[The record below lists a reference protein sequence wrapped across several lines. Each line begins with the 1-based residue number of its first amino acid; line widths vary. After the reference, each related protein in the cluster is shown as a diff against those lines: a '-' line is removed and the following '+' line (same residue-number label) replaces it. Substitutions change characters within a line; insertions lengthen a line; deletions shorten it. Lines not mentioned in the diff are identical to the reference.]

1 MPVTMS
7 KERFEELVGDALDE
21 VPEELL
27 DLMDNVVILVVDDPP
42 DGQRN
47 LLGLYEGYALTSRGW
62 DYGGVLP
69 DRILIFRNPILGIC
83 DDEDDVI
90 DEVAV
95 TVVHEIAHHFGIDDA
110 RLHALGWG

>member
-1 MPVTMS
+1 MAVEMS
-7 KERFEELVGDALDE
+7 SERFEELVADALDE
-21 VPEELL
+21 VPAELL

-69 DRILIFRNPILGIC
+69 DRILIFRNPILAIC
-83 DDEDDVI
+83 ADEDDVV